1 MKRKKRRELSGI
13 GGSGGW
19 CTQTGREW
27 RCWWQTAAPRAL
39 AWRSCST
46 TGWCRVT
53 HQLVACTAWVPARA
67 SPQTTRSSCTTWMTM
82 ADSLLLTA
90 RPLFKAGNCSV
101 GSCHRH
107 VDSHCLLQPAG
118 GRLLLLLLFFS
129 LFAKNALRGM
139 CRRLCF
145 VHQQDVASSR
155 HLAEKQWW
163 IQESER
169 PFSSSASGVL
179 ILNSAAALLLFTVCA
194 NVRDFK
200 QAAFFFIL
208 CSCSIIDFYC
218 YCCSCKLWAH
228 SGIYRLLAT
237 FDAPWLAWRIFA
249 DLLLLSFY
257 ATVWFMKYSV

>member
-139 CRRLCF
+139 CCRLCF

-200 QAAFFFIL
+200 QAAFFFNSL
-208 CSCSIIDFYC
+208 Q
-218 YCCSCKLWAH
+218 L
-228 SGIYRLLAT
+228 
-237 FDAPWLAWRIFA
+237 
-249 DLLLLSFY
+249 
-257 ATVWFMKYSV
+257 